1 MGGGGVRLK
10 RREEAFNQA
19 LEVCRDHGLNWRTN
33 IQPIIKK
40 KQIAGYY
47 VLDETFSTAI
57 KKIII

>member
-1 MGGGGVRLK
+1 MRLK

-19 LEVCRDHGLNWRTN
+19 LEVCREHGLNWRTN